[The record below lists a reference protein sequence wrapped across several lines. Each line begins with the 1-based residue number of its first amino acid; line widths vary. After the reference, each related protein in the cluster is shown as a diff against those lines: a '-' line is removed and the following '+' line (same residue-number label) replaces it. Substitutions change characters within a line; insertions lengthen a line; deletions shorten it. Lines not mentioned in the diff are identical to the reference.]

1 MNLITSHR
9 IRNVDESSTVAL
21 AGPLNKPSPVVADGS
36 SRGFGADGT
45 QVHHAARL
53 VSPVSRSARD
63 CDHRYLAVVESAVAV
78 SRILG

>member
-1 MNLITSHR
+1 MDLITNHR

-21 AGPLNKPSPVVADGS
+21 AGPTNKPSPVVADGS
-36 SRGFGADGT
+36 LRGSDADET
-45 QVHHAARL
+45 QVHHVVRL

-63 CDHRYLAVVESAVAV
+63 CDRRYLAAVDSAVAV